1 MNAGD
6 DDRLLI
12 ALLLLLE
19 VVFALVRVLVSEG
32 DAMEATVGTAELE
45 VDLRV
50 AGTLRLMFSSA
61 A

>member
-6 DDRLLI
+6 EDRLI
-12 ALLLLLE
+12 ALLLE
-19 VVFALVRVLVSEG
+19 VVFALVRVLEIEG
-32 DAMEATVGTAELE
+32 DSADATVGTAELE
-45 VDLRV
+45 VDFRV